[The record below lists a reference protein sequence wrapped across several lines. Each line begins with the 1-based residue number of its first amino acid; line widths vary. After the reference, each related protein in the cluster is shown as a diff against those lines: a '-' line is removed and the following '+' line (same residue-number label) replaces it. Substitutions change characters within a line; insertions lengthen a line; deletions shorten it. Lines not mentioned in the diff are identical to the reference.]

1 MSFALFSL
9 LVSGATGIFHWND
22 DPDLPSFSKG
32 GGEAE
37 EMDKEDYM
45 TRRAEAIA
53 QKRGISEGAYFDPQ
67 ARPVAVRQM
76 ELQQER
82 VAKMPRSLAKD
93 ALLAPWT
100 PLGPAPI
107 PNGQTLTVST
117 PVAGRTISIAVH
129 PTNPNIVYVGAAQ
142 GGLYRST
149 DGGTNWTAL
158 MDSALSLAIGA
169 IAIAPSQPDTIYVG
183 TGETGFC
190 GDCFFG
196 VGVYRIDNAS
206 TAAPVISGPFNDE
219 AITDNDIFTG
229 RGIGAIAVHPTN
241 PAIIFV
247 ADGSGIG
254 GKGGIAFNSLPN
266 RGLWRSTDATSADP
280 SFTKMV
286 MTGTA
291 SVNNATVDVVI
302 DPGNP
307 DLVICTVA
315 DALGNGDGGIYRSTN
330 AQAAV
335 PTFTR
340 TFVTNPAN
348 SNS

>member
-1 MSFALFSL
+1 MTSSKRRLLIPLAVMTFALLTL
-9 LVSGATGIFHWND
+9 LVSGASFQFWNN
-22 DPDLPSFSKG
+22 DPDLPSFGKG
-32 GGEAE
+32 GGEE
-37 EMDKEDYM
+37 NELNKEDYM
-45 TRRAEAIA
+45 MRRAEGIA
-53 QKRGISEGAYFDPQ
+53 QKRGINKDTPFDPQ
-67 ARPVAVRQM
+67 ARPAAVQQM
-76 ELQQER
+76 ELQENH
-82 VAKMPRSLAKD
+82 VANMPKSHVKD
-93 ALLAPWT
+93 ALLAPWI

-117 PVAGRTISIAVH
+117 PVSGRTLAIAVH

-149 DGGTNWTAL
+149 DGGTNWTPL

-247 ADGSGIG
+247 ASGSGIG
-254 GKGGIAFNSLPN
+254 GSGGVAFNVLPN
-266 RGLWRSTDATSADP
+266 RGL
-280 SFTKMV
+280 
-286 MTGTA
+286 
-291 SVNNATVDVVI
+291 
-302 DPGNP
+302 
-307 DLVICTVA
+307 
-315 DALGNGDGGIYRSTN
+315 
-330 AQAAV
+330 
-335 PTFTR
+335 
-340 TFVTNPAN
+340 
-348 SNS
+348 